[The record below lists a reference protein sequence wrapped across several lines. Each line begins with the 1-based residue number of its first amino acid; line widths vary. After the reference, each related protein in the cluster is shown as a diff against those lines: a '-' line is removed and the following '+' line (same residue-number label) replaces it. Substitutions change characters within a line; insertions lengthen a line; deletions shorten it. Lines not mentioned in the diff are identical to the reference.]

1 MPFNGVFPFLS
12 LFPAQ
17 RFGTLKRL
25 VFITKER
32 KKKEDLM
39 TGFWNRWGLSAML
52 LVRKNRNY
60 NFALETLFGKKNN
73 FNIMQVDLKVKHN
86 TKKGRRCIVT

>member
-1 MPFNGVFPFLS
+1 MLFNGVFPFLS

-32 KKKEDLM
+32 KKKRRFDDWILEPV
-39 TGFWNRWGLSAML
+39 GAIGNAAL
-52 LVRKNRNY
+52 LEKIEIITLHLKRY
-60 NFALETLFGKKNN
+60 LEKKK
-73 FNIMQVDLKVKHN
+73 QL
-86 TKKGRRCIVT
+86 

>member
-1 MPFNGVFPFLS
+1 MLFNGVFPFLS

-32 KKKEDLM
+32 KKEDLM

-52 LVRKNRNY
+52 LVRKIEIITLHLKRY
-60 NFALETLFGKKNN
+60 LEKK
-73 FNIMQVDLKVKHN
+73 QL
-86 TKKGRRCIVT
+86 

>member
-1 MPFNGVFPFLS
+1 MLFNGVFPFLS

-32 KKKEDLM
+32 KKKRRFDD
-39 TGFWNRWGLSAML
+39 WI
-52 LVRKNRNY
+52 
-60 NFALETLFGKKNN
+60 LEPVGAIGNAA
-73 FNIMQVDLKVKHN
+73 
-86 TKKGRRCIVT
+86 C

>member
-1 MPFNGVFPFLS
+1 MLFNGVFPFLS

-39 TGFWNRWGLSAML
+39 TGFWNRWGYRQCCL
-52 LVRKNRNY
+52 LEKIEIITLHLKRY
-60 NFALETLFGKKNN
+60 LEKNN

-86 TKKGRRCIVT
+86 TKRT